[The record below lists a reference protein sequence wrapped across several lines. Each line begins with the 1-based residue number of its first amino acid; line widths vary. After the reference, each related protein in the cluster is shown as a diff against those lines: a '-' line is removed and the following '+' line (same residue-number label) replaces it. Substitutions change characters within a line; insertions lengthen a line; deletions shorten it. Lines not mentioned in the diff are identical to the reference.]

1 MVFLRAR
8 RHFTQLWDFAGQL
21 VDITHGEVDF
31 RFLCGRQQVQNGVG
45 GAAHGDI
52 QRHGILKRRLAG
64 NVARQRRSIILLI
77 VAFSQL
83 NDAFTRVKEQRFTVG
98 VSGQQRTVTRLR
110 QAQRFGQAVHRVGG
124 EHAGAGAA
132 GWTGGTFNLL
142 AL

>member
-21 VDITHGEVDF
+21 VDITHCEVDF
-31 RFLCGRQQVQNGVG
+31 RFLRRRQQVQNGVG

-98 VSGQQRTVTRLR
+98 VSRQHRTVTRLR
-110 QAQRFGQAVHRVGG
+110 
-124 EHAGAGAA
+124 
-132 GWTGGTFNLL
+132 
-142 AL
+142 